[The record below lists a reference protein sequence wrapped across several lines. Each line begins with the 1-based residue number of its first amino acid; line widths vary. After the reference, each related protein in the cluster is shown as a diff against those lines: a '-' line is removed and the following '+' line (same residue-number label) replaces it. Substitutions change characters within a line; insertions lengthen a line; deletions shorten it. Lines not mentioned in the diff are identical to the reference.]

1 MKKIMLSLIM
11 LLTAS
16 QIMAKEVKE
25 IVIYSYD
32 YGDDES
38 NEQEAEELYSGKY
51 DVTVEEP
58 YRFLIIPEENG
69 YLTVQ
74 GYSAVS
80 CTINLYSKNGK
91 LLKKGSY
98 VRPLEFKVKKNHKYY
113 LHVIAR
119 NEYCKYIDVF
129 VPGK

>member
-1 MKKIMLSLIM
+1 M

-32 YGDDES
+32 YGDNES

-51 DVTVEEP
+51 DLTVEEP

-74 GYSAVS
+74 GYHSMF

-91 LLKKGSY
+91 LLKRGAFPK
-98 VRPLEFKVKKNHKYY
+98 PLEFKVKKNHKYY
-113 LHVIAR
+113 LHVIA
-119 NEYCKYIDVF
+119 NKEQCKYIDVF